1 MLDRLFDPL
10 VRRMLRPPRRTARAL
25 PPELSGIATDVT
37 IDVRGLA
44 MKGWLLR
51 PSTGGGGAVLVVH
64 GWGSDGA
71 RSSGLALGLLEAGI
85 AVLLID
91 LPGHGRTGPVDTYDA
106 SLMVDDIASARRWI
120 VEQAG
125 LGDSRIGLLGVSFG
139 GLGAYVAASRD
150 ASWSGIALLGVP
162 MGPLEASRLYL
173 EGKGLPGSWLTSV
186 LRRSLTRVLSVDP
199 DEFSGAACLPR
210 VRVPVLIV
218 HGTDDAVVPIAHA
231 QALAS
236 AAHGGEREVL
246 WVSGGGHDLS
256 EDRIARERVAAFFR
270 RTLAAA

>member
-91 LPGHGRTGPVDTYDA
+91 LPGHGRTGPVETYDA

-173 EGKGLPGSWLTSV
+173 EGKGLPG
-186 LRRSLTRVLSVDP
+186 
-199 DEFSGAACLPR
+199 PR
-210 VRVPVLIV
+210 VYR
-218 HGTDDAVVPIAHA
+218 GC
-231 QALAS
+231 AS
-236 AAHGGEREVL
+236 R
-246 WVSGGGHDLS
+246 S
-256 EDRIARERVAAFFR
+256 
-270 RTLAAA
+270 